1 MLIGVGYKPKSEYKM
16 EKYGNKLTQ
25 IDLNTTVTN
34 IKAVMEL
41 KERTSNY
48 WMNWIST
55 TMMMMMSN
63 ITLVEKKEW
72 IESFEIKN

>member
-48 WMNWIST
+48 Y
-55 TMMMMMSN
+55 
-63 ITLVEKKEW
+63 
-72 IESFEIKN
+72 